1 MCGFIGV
8 LRRDG
13 SMPEETRLESAL
25 EYLRPRGPDAVGRW
39 QEPGVAFGHRRLAVI
54 DLDAKS
60 NQPIVSADGRYVI
73 VFNGEIYNYKAL
85 RAEPAFAG
93 ISWRTQGDTE
103 VILAAYAA
111 WGKNCVVRFEGM
123 FAFAIWDRERRE
135 LFAARDRLGVKPF
148 YYSHSSS
155 GLAFGSRPR
164 AVRMAESSGGPSIDR
179 EAICAYLDLGFFP
192 APCTALINVR
202 KLPPASRMFWRDGE
216 VAVERYWSPSDEST
230 HRPRDPEREVVV
242 SLDALEK
249 LVLEAVES
257 RLVSDVPVGAFLSG
271 GIDSSVVVAAM
282 ARLCGGAVS
291 TFTIGFSDSESD
303 ESERAKAVA
312 HRLGVRN
319 TSEIFAPADLLKLF
333 PVFLRAFDEPFFD
346 SSAFPLM
353 AVSSLA
359 RQSVTVALSGDGG
372 DELFGGYTYYQWM
385 RWFRATDRLGALP
398 RRALARA
405 LALSGNARAAMAGGA
420 ISCPDPVARY
430 AYLRGIRKDLPDV
443 VDDEV
448 RLASRGGLHWVRS
461 AAASVRR
468 APDDAGF
475 WAEVDKLLILPDD
488 YLQKV
493 DVASMAF
500 SLEVRE
506 PMLATSLVEW
516 SSHVPGRVKVGW
528 LHGKQLLRALAVRW
542 VGADLQDRTK
552 RGFSVPIAPWL
563 RGDLKSWGA
572 QLCHDSAALQT
583 LGLRPERVQALWNL
597 HQSGRRNVHSY
608 LWAILMLVAWYREER
623 SIGSNSQ

>member
-13 SMPEETRLESAL
+13 SAPDERRLESAL
-25 EYLRPRGPDAVGRW
+25 DYLRPRGPDAVGRW
-39 QEPGVAFGHRRLAVI
+39 REPGVALGHRRLSVI
-54 DLDAKS
+54 DLDSKS
-60 NQPIVSADGRYVI
+60 NQPIVSSDGRYVI

-85 RAEPAFAG
+85 RADPAFADV
-93 ISWRTQGDTE
+93 SWRTQGDTE
-103 VILAAYAA
+103 VILAAYVA
-111 WGKNCVVRFEGM
+111 WGKDCVTRLEGM

-155 GLAFGSRPR
+155 GLTFGSRPR
-164 AVRMAESSGGPSIDR
+164 AVRMAEASGGPLIDR
-179 EAICAYLDLGFFP
+179 DAICAYLDLGFFP
-192 APCTALINVR
+192 APSTALSNVR
-202 KLPPASRMFWRDGE
+202 KLAPASRMSWRDGV

-230 HRPRDPEREVVV
+230 HRSRAPERGIV
-242 SLDALEK
+242 SVDTLEK

-257 RLVSDVPVGAFLSG
+257 RLASDVPVGAFLSG

-282 ARLCGGAVS
+282 ARLCGGAVK
-291 TFTIGFSDSESD
+291 TFTIGFSDNESD

-312 HRLGVRN
+312 RRLGVRN
-319 TSEIFAPADLLKLF
+319 TCEIFAPADLLKLF
-333 PVFLRAFDEPFFD
+333 PLFLRAFDEPFFD
-346 SSAFPLM
+346 SSAFPVM
-353 AVSSLA
+353 ALSRLA

-385 RWFRATDRLGALP
+385 RWFRATDRLGSLP
-398 RRALARA
+398 RRALAQA
-405 LALSGNARAAMAGGA
+405 LASSGNAKAAMAGGA
-420 ISCPDPVARY
+420 ISCPDAVARY
-430 AYLRGIRKDLPDV
+430 AFLRGIRKDLPDV

-448 RLASRGGLHWVRS
+448 RQAAPGGLHWVRS

-468 APDDAGF
+468 PQDDAGF

-506 PMLATSLVEW
+506 PMLATALVEW
-516 SSHVPGRVKVGW
+516 SSKVPGRAKVGW
-528 LHGKQLLRALAVRW
+528 LHGKQLLRALAARW

-552 RGFSVPIAPWL
+552 RGFTVPIAAWL
-563 RGDLKSWGA
+563 RGDLKAWGA

-608 LWAILMLVAWYREER
+608 LWAILMLVAWYREEC
-623 SIGSNSQ
+623 SVGSNSQ